1 MQNSKKIAL
10 GITLVM
16 MATPALANSP
26 YWTTTDGSVVV
37 DGAGNPVRTI
47 HYQSQPKIVVKP
59 QGNQQATLVTM
70 TKNAIARVFKPI
82 PKVEPPL
89 EPEAAVNADKVST
102 QELAP
107 ESVLIKPVPAP
118 DPTPDPT
125 PAPVA
130 AELVKTP
137 KPVNQTTL
145 RPQPEPEPEPQPKP
159 ESEVAVAPELQAPVQ
174 LKKVDYQFKS
184 YATTLLFDTDNAH
197 VTADGM
203 GSLRQLAM
211 AAKKSDDVLTVQ
223 LRGHADSRG
232 SQDYNL
238 TLSKARMKKV
248 ENFLATLA
256 LRVTSKFAMGETEPV
271 LVNGVEDYTLSRRVE
286 VKIKTRKVKP

>member
-1 MQNSKKIAL
+1 MQNSKKLAL

-16 MATPALANSP
+16 MASPALANSP

-37 DGAGNPVRTI
+37 DSAGNPVRTI
-47 HYQSQPKIVVKP
+47 HYQSQPKTVVKP
-59 QGNQQATLVTM
+59 QGNQQASLVSM
-70 TKNAIARVFKPI
+70 AKNAIARVFNPT
-82 PKVEPPL
+82 PKVEPLL
-89 EPEAAVNADKVST
+89 EPEAAVTPDNVST
-102 QELAP
+102 QELAL

-118 DPTPDPT
+118 TPTPTPT

-130 AELVKTP
+130 VELVKTP
-137 KPVNQTTL
+137 KPVNQTTVKPQPQ
-145 RPQPEPEPEPQPKP
+145 PQPEPEP
-159 ESEVAVAPELQAPVQ
+159 EVAVAPELQVPVQ

-184 YATTLLFDTDNAH
+184 YATTLLFDTDKAH
-197 VTADGM
+197 VTADAM

-256 LRVTSKFAMGETEPV
+256 LRVTSKFAMGETDPV

-286 VKIKTRKVKP
+286 VKINTRKVKPE

>member
-1 MQNSKKIAL
+1 MQNSKKLAL

-16 MATPALANSP
+16 MASPALANSP

-37 DGAGNPVRTI
+37 DSAGNPVRTI
-47 HYQSQPKIVVKP
+47 HYQSQPKTVVKP
-59 QGNQQATLVTM
+59 QGNQQASLVSM
-70 TKNAIARVFKPI
+70 AKNAIARVFNPT
-82 PKVEPPL
+82 PKVEPLL
-89 EPEAAVNADKVST
+89 EPEAAVTPDNVST
-102 QELAP
+102 QELAL

-118 DPTPDPT
+118 TPTPTPT

-130 AELVKTP
+130 VELVKTP
-137 KPVNQTTL
+137 KPVNQTTVKPQ
-145 RPQPEPEPEPQPKP
+145 PQPEP
-159 ESEVAVAPELQAPVQ
+159 EVAVAPELQVPVQ

-184 YATTLLFDTDNAH
+184 YATTLLFDTDKAH
-197 VTADGM
+197 VTADAM

-256 LRVTSKFAMGETEPV
+256 LRVTSKFAMGETDPV

-286 VKIKTRKVKP
+286 VKINTRKVKPE